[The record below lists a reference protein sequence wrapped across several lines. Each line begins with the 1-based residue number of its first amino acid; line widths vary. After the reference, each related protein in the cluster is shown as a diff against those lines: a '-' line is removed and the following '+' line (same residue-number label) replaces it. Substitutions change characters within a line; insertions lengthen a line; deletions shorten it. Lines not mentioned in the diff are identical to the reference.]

1 MPLPTLVAKLR
12 LLATSDLHAHAFGWN
27 YHADQPQAGLGL
39 SDLAHMIDMARA
51 ECPNTL
57 LLDNG
62 DFLQGS
68 PLGDWAAEQ
77 GDDVPHPMI
86 SAMNAL
92 GYDAATLGNHEFSHG
107 LPLLRR
113 AMADAHFPFVSANLQ
128 PLDDG
133 PFAKRAILIDRD
145 LTDGQGKSHP
155 IRIGITGVA
164 PPQTVIWEAGWIDGQ
179 ISASDAVP
187 AATEAVSALRR
198 AGADVVILLAH
209 TGMGSSRS
217 EQGMEN
223 VALPL
228 ARLAGADAMIMGHTH
243 LVFPNPAEGTAP
255 DREGSLQGTPAVMPG
270 FFGSHLG
277 RIDMTL
283 RHDGSSWSLSD
294 TRADL
299 LPAQAVSEPHLGLKA
314 VCGAAHE
321 AARDWM
327 GTRIGH
333 TDAPLQS
340 YFARIA
346 PCNIMR
352 LVAAAQA
359 HHVEHRLRMTSVA
372 DLPILSATAPFR
384 AGGRGGAANF
394 SDIAAGPLELRHAA
408 DIYPFPNSVVAILVT
423 GTELTDWLERAAIQF
438 AMVDPRIT
446 DQPLVNTESPSF
458 DFDLIAGVSFQFD
471 LTQPPRFDARGQRIN
486 PDARRIRNLRL
497 NGQRITDADRFILAT
512 NSYRAA
518 GSGGFPGCQPDRILL
533 DDKTSTRSALIT
545 YLASDQ
551 ARNQH
556 AAFDWAFSSI
566 GATTTFDTAA
576 PARRHLHH
584 LAALRPEPIAGA
596 DAGYQRFRLHL

>member
-1 MPLPTLVAKLR
+1 MPTPVAILR
-12 LLATSDLHAHAFGWN
+12 LLATSDLHAHAFGWD
-27 YHADQPQAGLGL
+27 YHTDKPQAGLGL
-39 SDLAHMIDMARA
+39 SDLAHMIDVARA

-77 GDDVPHPMI
+77 SEDVPHPMI

-133 PFAKRAILIDRD
+133 PFAHRSILIDRD
-145 LTDGQGKSHP
+145 LTDDKGKSRP
-155 IRIGITGVA
+155 IRIGITGIA
-164 PPQTVIWEAGWIDGQ
+164 PPQTVIWEAGRIDGQ
-179 ISASDAVP
+179 IAASDAVP

-209 TGMGSSRS
+209 TGMGSASS

-243 LVFPNPAEGTAP
+243 LVFPDPATDAQGGTTQQLH
-255 DREGSLQGTPAVMPG
+255 GKPAVMPG

-283 RHDGSSWSLSD
+283 RHDGSHWSLSGS
-294 TRADL
+294 RAVL
-299 LPAQAVSEPHLGLKA
+299 LPAQPVSEPHLGLES
-314 VCGAAHE
+314 VCGAAHQ
-321 AARDWM
+321 AVRSWL
-327 GTRIGH
+327 GTRIGQ
-333 TDAPLQS
+333 TDVPLHS
-340 YFARIA
+340 YFSRVA

-352 LVAAAQA
+352 LVAAAQTR
-359 HHVEHRLRMTSVA
+359 HLRQSLTGTSLA

-394 SDIAAGPLELRHAA
+394 TDIAQGPLELRHAV
-408 DIYPFPNSVVAILVT
+408 DIYPFPNSIVALLLT
-423 GTELTDWLERAAIQF
+423 GEELGDWLERAAIQF
-438 AMVDPRIT
+438 ATVDPLQPDR
-446 DQPLVNTESPSF
+446 PLVDTDSPSF
-458 DFDLIAGVSFQFD
+458 DFDLIAGLSFQFD
-471 LTQPPRFDARGQRIN
+471 LRQPPRFDARGQCIN
-486 PDARRIRNLRL
+486 PEARRILNLML
-497 NGQRITDADRFILAT
+497 NGQRITPADRFILAT

-518 GSGGFPGCQPDRILL
+518 GSGGFPGCLPDRIVL
-533 DDKTSTRSALIT
+533 DDKTSTRSALIA
-545 YLASDQ
+545 YLTSDEANAPPAPYDWSFAPVGAS
-551 ARNQH
+551 
-556 AAFDWAFSSI
+556 
-566 GATTTFDTAA
+566 ATFETAA
-576 PARRHLHH
+576 TGEHL
-584 LAALRPEPIAGA
+584 LPFIAALRPEPMDGA
-596 DAGYQRFRLHL
+596 APGYRRFRLHL

>member
-1 MPLPTLVAKLR
+1 LPTLVAKLR
-12 LLATSDLHAHAFGWN
+12 LLATSDLHAHAFGWD
-27 YHADQPQAGLGL
+27 YHADKPQAGLGL
-39 SDLAHMIDMARA
+39 SDLAHMIDTARA

-77 GDDVPHPMI
+77 GEDTPHPMI

-133 PFAKRAILIDRD
+133 PFAQRSILIDRD
-145 LTDGQGKSHP
+145 LTDGKGKSRP
-155 IRIGITGVA
+155 IRIGITGIA
-164 PPQTVIWEAGWIDGQ
+164 PPQTVIWEAARLDGQ
-179 ISASDAVP
+179 IAASDAVP

-209 TGMGSSRS
+209 TGMGSAKS
-217 EQGMEN
+217 EHGMEN

-243 LVFPNPAEGTAP
+243 LVFPDPSTEGQG
-255 DREGSLQGTPAVMPG
+255 GSDPQLHGKPAVMPG

-283 RHDGSSWSLSD
+283 RHDGSHWSLSGS
-294 TRADL
+294 RADL
-299 LPAQAVSEPHLGLKA
+299 LPARPVSEPHLGVET
-314 VCGAAHE
+314 VCGAAHQ
-321 AARDWM
+321 AARNWL
-327 GTRIGH
+327 GTRIGR
-333 TDAPLQS
+333 TDVPLQS
-340 YFARIA
+340 YFSRIA
-346 PCNIMR
+346 PCHIMR

-359 HHVEHRLRMTSVA
+359 HHLRQNLNGTALA

-394 SDIAAGPLELRHAA
+394 TDIAQGPLELRHAA
-408 DIYPFPNSVVAILVT
+408 DIYPFPNSIVALLLT
-423 GTELTDWLERAAIQF
+423 GEELGDWLERAAIQF
-438 AMVDPRIT
+438 ATIDPRQP
-446 DQPLVNTESPSF
+446 DLPLVNAESPSF
-458 DFDLIAGVSFQFD
+458 DFDLIAGLSFQFD

-486 PDARRIRNLRL
+486 PNARRIRNVTL
-497 NGQRITDADRFILAT
+497 NGQRISRADRFILAT

-518 GSGGFPGCQPDRILL
+518 GSGGFPGCQPDRVLL
-533 DDKTSTRSALIT
+533 DDKTSTRSALIA
-545 YLASDQ
+545 YLTSG
-551 ARNQH
+551 H
-556 AAFDWAFSSI
+556 
-566 GATTTFDTAA
+566 GTTTAAAYDWSFA
-576 PARRHLHH
+576 PAGVSAIFDAAAHAETHLPHI
-584 LAALRPEPIAGA
+584 APLRPEPIDGA
-596 DAGYQRFRLHL
+596 AAGYRRFRLHL

>member
-1 MPLPTLVAKLR
+1 MPTLVAKLR

-39 SDLAHMIDMARA
+39 SDLAHMIDLARL
-51 ECPNTL
+51 ECPNIL

-145 LTDGQGKSHP
+145 LSDGKGKSQP
-155 IRIGITGVA
+155 IRIGITGIA
-164 PPQTVIWEAGWIDGQ
+164 PPQTVIWEAGRIDGQ
-179 ISASDAVP
+179 IVASDAVP

-209 TGMGSSRS
+209 TGMGSARS

-228 ARLAGADAMIMGHTH
+228 ARLAGADAMILGHTH
-243 LVFPNPAEGTAP
+243 LVFPNPGEGVAP
-255 DREGSLQGTPAVMPG
+255 NSDGPLQGTPAVMPG

-283 RHDGSSWSLSD
+283 HHDGNGWSLSD

-327 GTRIGH
+327 GTRIGFS
-333 TDAPLQS
+333 DAPLHS
-340 YFARIA
+340 YFSRIA
-346 PCNIMR
+346 PCKIMR

-359 HHVEHRLRMTSVA
+359 HHLQHRLKDTTVA

-394 SDIAAGPLELRHAA
+394 TDIAAGPLELRHAA
-408 DIYPFPNSVVAILVT
+408 DIYPFPNSVVALLVT
-423 GTELTDWLERAAIQF
+423 GTELHDWLERAAIQF
-438 AMVDPRIT
+438 ATVDPQNPDR
-446 DQPLVNTESPSF
+446 PLVLIDGPSF
-458 DFDLIAGVSFQFD
+458 DFDLIAGVSFQID
-471 LTQPPRFDARGQRIN
+471 LTQPPRFDVRGQQIHPN
-486 PDARRIRNLRL
+486 AQRIRNLRL
-497 NGQRITDADRFILAT
+497 NGRKITAADRFILAT

-533 DDKTSTRSALIT
+533 DDKTSTRSALIA
-545 YLASDQ
+545 YLTSDR
-551 ARNQH
+551 AH
-556 AAFDWAFSSI
+556 TAPAAYDWTFSPI
-566 GATTTFDTAA
+566 GTSATFDMAA
-576 PARRHLHH
+576 PASRHLADI
-584 LAALRPEPIAGA
+584 AALRPEPMPGA
-596 DAGYQRFRLHL
+596 EAAYQRFRLHL

>member
-1 MPLPTLVAKLR
+1 MPAIVAMLR
-12 LLATSDLHAHAFGWN
+12 LLATSDLHAHAFGWD
-27 YHADQPQAGLGL
+27 YHADKPQAGLGL
-39 SDLAHMIDMARA
+39 SDLAHLIDVARA

-77 GDDVPHPMI
+77 GEDMPHPMI

-133 PFAKRAILIDRD
+133 PFAERAILIDRD
-145 LTDGQGKSHP
+145 LTDGHGKSRA
-155 IRIGITGVA
+155 IRIGITGIA
-164 PPQTVIWEAGWIDGQ
+164 PPQTVVWEAGRIDGQ
-179 ISASDAVP
+179 IAASDAVP

-209 TGMGSSRS
+209 TGMGAAAS
-217 EQGMEN
+217 ERGMEN

-228 ARLAGADAMIMGHTH
+228 ARLSGADAMILGHTH
-243 LVFPNPAEGTAP
+243 LVFPDPTAA
-255 DREGSLQGTPAVMPG
+255 GVVGKTQLHGKPAVMPG

-283 RHDGSSWSLSD
+283 RHDGTAWSLSE

-299 LPAQAVSEPHLGLKA
+299 LPAQPVAEPHVGLES
-314 VCGAAHE
+314 VCGAAHQ
-321 AARDWM
+321 AARHWL
-327 GTRIGH
+327 GTPIGES
-333 TDAPLQS
+333 DAPLHS
-340 YFARIA
+340 YFARVA

-359 HHVEHRLRMTSVA
+359 HHVQQHLAGTSFA

-394 SDIAAGPLELRHAA
+394 TDIPAGPLQLRHAS
-408 DIYPFPNSVVAILVT
+408 DIYPFPNHVVALLLT
-423 GTELTDWLERAAIQF
+423 GEELGDWLERAAIQF
-438 AMVDPRIT
+438 ATVDPGQP
-446 DQPLVNTESPSF
+446 DQPLVKADSPSF
-458 DFDLIAGVSFQFD
+458 DFDLIAGLSFQFD
-471 LTQPPRFDARGQRIN
+471 LTQPPRFDQRGQCIN
-486 PDARRIRNLRL
+486 QTARRIRDLRL
-497 NGQRITDADRFILAT
+497 GGQRISAADRFIVAT

-518 GSGGFPGCQPDRILL
+518 GSGGFAGCWPNRVLL
-533 DDKTSTRSALIT
+533 DDKTATRTALIGFLT
-545 YLASDQ
+545 SGQGTAQ
-551 ARNQH
+551 T
-556 AAFDWAFSSI
+556 AAYDWSFAPI
-566 GATTTFDTAA
+566 GASVTFDTATA
-576 PARRHLHH
+576 AEAHLGHI
-584 LAALRPEPIAGA
+584 AGLRPERLGGA
-596 DAGYQRFRLHL
+596 ALGYRRFRLHL